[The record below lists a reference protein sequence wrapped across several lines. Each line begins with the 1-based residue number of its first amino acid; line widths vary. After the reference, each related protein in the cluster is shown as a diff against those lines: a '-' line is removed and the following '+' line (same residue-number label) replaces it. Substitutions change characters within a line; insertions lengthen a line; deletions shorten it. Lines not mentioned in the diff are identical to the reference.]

1 MSRLTRNALLLSGS
15 LLFIVISVLLARYL
29 SVENAERDAI
39 LALLRDQGRG
49 DAPAMLARL
58 HGCAASCR
66 QTARADASRL
76 RGSGELKILN
86 TDSATAYALTGRSG
100 VTRVA
105 WKQGS
110 ALPVVQCVQVKRTGD
125 VLTGLSVTL
134 LSVSA
139 PIAGTGECP
148 SR

>member
-1 MSRLTRNALLLSGS
+1 MPRPSRILLLFAAGALF
-15 LLFIVISVLLARYL
+15 LLISALLARYL
-29 SVENAERDAI
+29 SVENAERDAV
-39 LALLRDQGRG
+39 LALLRDEGRG

-58 HGCAASCR
+58 RGCGVPCVQAVRGDAA
-66 QTARADASRL
+66 RL

-86 TDSATAYALTGRSG
+86 TDSATAYSLTGGSG

-110 ALPVVQCVQVKRTGD
+110 ALPVVQCIQVKRSGN

-134 LSVSA
+134 LSVGG
-139 PIAGTGECP
+139 PIAGTADCP